1 MRAWA
6 FMLGGMIVWA
16 AHFFALYIVAS
27 IFLTSTTSRVLTA
40 LITLACLAAA
50 GLLLMRTTRALRR
63 HQGGDAF
70 TRWQAYLAALTASLA
85 LVAILWQGLPAFIA

>member
-27 IFLTSTTSRVLTA
+27 IFLTSTTSRVLAA
-40 LITLACLAAA
+40 LITVACLVA
-50 GLLLMRTTRALRR
+50 
-63 HQGGDAF
+63 
-70 TRWQAYLAALTASLA
+70 ASLA

>member
-16 AHFFALYIVAS
+16 VHFFALYIVAS
-27 IFLTSTTSRVLTA
+27 IFLTSTTSRVLTV

-50 GLLLMRTTRALRR
+50 GLLLQRSRRAIR
-63 HQGGDAF
+63 HEGDDAF
-70 TRWQAYLAALTASLA
+70 TRWQAYLAALTAALA
-85 LVAILWQGLPAFIA
+85 LVAILWQGLPAFLA

>member
-16 AHFFALYIVAS
+16 VHFFALYIVAN
-27 IFLTSTTSRVLTA
+27 IFLTSTTSRVLTV
-40 LITLACLAAA
+40 LITLACLATA

-63 HQGGDAF
+63 HEGDAF
-70 TRWQAYLAALTASLA
+70 TRWQAYLAALTAALA

>member
-16 AHFFALYIVAS
+16 VHFFALYIVAS
-27 IFLTSTTSRVLTA
+27 IFLTSTTSRVLTV
-40 LITLACLAAA
+40 LITLVCLAAA
-50 GLLLMRTTRALRR
+50 GLLLQRSRRAIR
-63 HQGGDAF
+63 HEGDDAF
-70 TRWQAYLAALTASLA
+70 TRWQAYLAALTAALA

>member
-27 IFLTSTTSRVLTA
+27 IVLTSTTSRVLAA
-40 LITLACLAAA
+40 LITVACLVAA
-50 GLLLMRTTRALRR
+50 GLLLQRARRALR
-63 HQGGDAF
+63 HQGDDAF

>member
-16 AHFFALYIVAS
+16 VHFFALYIVAS
-27 IFLTSTTSRVLTA
+27 IFLTSTTSRVLTV

-50 GLLLMRTTRALRR
+50 GLLLQRSRRAIR
-63 HQGGDAF
+63 HEGDDAF
-70 TRWQAYLAALTASLA
+70 TRWQAYLAALTAALA